1 MTPLAAA
8 IEKDEAAAEPR
19 TYVHATA
26 LAVGEAGVLIRGRS
40 GAGKSRLALDLIA
53 EARRRGLFA
62 RLAADDRV
70 ALHSRGGRL
79 IARNHPTIAG
89 RIESRGEGILELGH
103 EPAIVIRLVIDLDGG
118 VSAAPERMP
127 QVEATRVFLR
137 DVELPR
143 LSLQG
148 PGPSQAGIVID
159 HLLRMGNG

>member
-1 MTPLAAA
+1 MTPLTAA
-8 IEKDEAAAEPR
+8 IGKDEAVAEVL

-40 GAGKSRLALDLIA
+40 GAGKSRLALELIA
-53 EARRRGLFA
+53 EAGRRGLFA

-79 IARNHPTIAG
+79 IGRGHPTIAG

-103 EPAIVIRLVIDLDGG
+103 EPAIVIRLVVDLDDDP
-118 VSAAPERMP
+118 SAAPERMP
-127 QVEATRVFLR
+127 RVEATRVSLL
-137 DVELPR
+137 DVDLPR
-143 LSLQG
+143 LSLEG
-148 PGPSQAGIVID
+148 PGPSQAGVVID

>member
-8 IEKDEAAAEPR
+8 IEKDEAAAEPG

-40 GAGKSRLALDLIA
+40 GAGKSRLALELIA
-53 EARRRGLFA
+53 EAGRRGLFA

-79 IARNHPTIAG
+79 IARGHPTIAG
-89 RIESRGEGILELGH
+89 RIESRGEGLLELGH
-103 EPAIVIRLVIDLDGG
+103 EPAIVIRLVIDLGG
-118 VSAAPERMP
+118 EASAGPQRMP
-127 QVEATRVFLR
+127 QLEATCASVR
-137 DVELPR
+137 DVSLPR
-143 LSLQG
+143 LSLDG